1 MNLFTYTY
9 YSYYYFYFGKKVE
22 WEFVCMKLQIINTEI
37 KKDTLDPAPK
47 MDAGFFCNTINLGH

>member
-22 WEFVCMKLQIINTEI
+22 WEFVCMK
-37 KKDTLDPAPK
+37 
-47 MDAGFFCNTINLGH
+47 

>member
-22 WEFVCMKLQIINTEI
+22 WEFVCMKITDNKILKL
-37 KKDTLDPAPK
+37 KKIRWIPLLK
-47 MDAGFFCNTINLGH
+47 WMYGIFL

>member
-22 WEFVCMKLQIINTEI
+22 WEFVSRMK
-37 KKDTLDPAPK
+37 
-47 MDAGFFCNTINLGH
+47 